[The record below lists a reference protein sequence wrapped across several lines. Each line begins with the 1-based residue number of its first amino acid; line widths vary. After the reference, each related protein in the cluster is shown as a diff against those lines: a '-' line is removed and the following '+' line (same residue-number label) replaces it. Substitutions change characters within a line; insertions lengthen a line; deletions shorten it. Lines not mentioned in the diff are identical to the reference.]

1 MSGCERP
8 YLLGSMV
15 RIRPPALQ
23 TFDYLLTFVH
33 NCLVLLFLVLFFFC
47 CSFFEAELNVV
58 NIVNIELLRW

>member
-8 YLLGSMV
+8 YLLGTMV

-33 NCLVLLFLVLFFFC
+33 NCLVVLFLVLFFLLF
-47 CSFFEAELNVV
+47 FFEAELNVV